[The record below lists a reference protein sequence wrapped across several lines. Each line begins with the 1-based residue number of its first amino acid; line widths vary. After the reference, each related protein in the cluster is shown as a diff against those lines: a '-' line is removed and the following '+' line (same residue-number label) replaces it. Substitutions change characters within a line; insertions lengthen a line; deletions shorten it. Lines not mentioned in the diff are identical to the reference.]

1 MKNSGVEWIGE
12 IPEDWEV
19 KKLKYSFLERKSK
32 NIGMKE
38 KNLLSLSYGKIIK
51 KNIETKDGLIP
62 ESFETY
68 NIIQSGDIVF
78 RLTDLQNDKHS
89 LRTGLCTET
98 GIITSAYTTIIPPKY
113 TDCIYMNYL
122 FHSYDICKVFYN
134 LGAGVRQGMKFS
146 DLGLLQ
152 ILFPPKSIQQHI
164 ASYLDKKCSK
174 IEETI
179 QNQQQ
184 VIEKL
189 KAYKQFLIT
198 EAVTGKIKI
207 QNGKVCGKYES
218 YKDSGVEWIG
228 KIPSGWNLT
237 KIAYITTK
245 IGSGKTPNGGAAIYI
260 DEGVLFIRSQNVY
273 NEGLLLDE
281 PMFISDEIDDDMK
294 STRLANND
302 VLLNITG
309 GSIGRCCIYEKKYG
323 RANVNQHVCIIRV
336 IPTKVIPKFMQ
347 LFWISKVGEIS
358 IDIYQTGG
366 NREGMSGDAISK
378 TLIPLPT
385 MDEQKEIANYLDKK
399 CTAIDTAIEQKQKLI
414 EKLTEYKKSLIYECV
429 TGKKEI

>member
-12 IPEDWEV
+12 IPDDWEV
-19 KKLKYSFLERKSK
+19 KKLKYSFLERKNK

-89 LRTGLCTET
+89 LRTGLCTEN
-98 GIITSAYTTIIPPKY
+98 GIITSAYTTIITPKY
-113 TDCIYMNYL
+113 ANCIYMHYL

-146 DLGLLQ
+146 DLGLLP
-152 ILFPPKSIQQHI
+152 ILFPPKGTQQKI
-164 ASYLDKKCSK
+164 ASYLDSKCSK

-189 KAYKQFLIT
+189 KAYKQSLIT
-198 EAVTGKIKI
+198 ETVTGKIKI
-207 QNGKVCGKYES
+207 QNGKACGKYEE

-228 KIPSGWNLT
+228 EIPKGWISPKISYL
-237 KIAYITTK
+237 TTK
-245 IGSGKTPNGGAAIYI
+245 IGSGKTPYGGAATYLN
-260 DEGVLFIRSQNVY
+260 EGILFIRSQNVY
-273 NEGLLLDE
+273 DEGLTITE
-281 PMFISDEIDDDMK
+281 PLYISEEIDEEMK
-294 STRLANND
+294 GTRVFDKD

-309 GSIGRCCIYEKKYG
+309 GSIGRCCVYDKKFG
-323 RANVNQHVCIIRV
+323 KANVNQHVCIIRV
-336 IPTKVIPKFMQ
+336 IQDKILPKYMQ
-347 LFWISKVGEIS
+347 LFWNS
-358 IDIYQTGG
+358 IIGK
-366 NREGMSGDAISK
+366 R
-378 TLIPLPT
+378 
-385 MDEQKEIANYLDKK
+385 
-399 CTAIDTAIEQKQKLI
+399 AIEI
-414 EKLTEYKKSLIYECV
+414 
-429 TGKKEI
+429 

>member
-12 IPEDWEV
+12 IPDDWEV
-19 KKLKYSFLERKSK
+19 KKLKYSFLERKNK

-89 LRTGLCTET
+89 LRTGLCTEN
-98 GIITSAYTTIIPPKY
+98 GIITSAYTTIITPKY
-113 TDCIYMNYL
+113 ANCIYMHYL

-146 DLGLLQ
+146 DLGLLP
-152 ILFPPKSIQQHI
+152 ILFPPKGTQQKI
-164 ASYLDKKCSK
+164 ASYLDSKCSK

-189 KAYKQFLIT
+189 KAYKQSLIT
-198 EAVTGKIKI
+198 ETVTGKIKI
-207 QNGKVCGKYES
+207 QNGKACGKYEE

-228 KIPSGWNLT
+228 EIPKGWISPKISYL
-237 KIAYITTK
+237 TTK
-245 IGSGKTPNGGAAIYI
+245 IGSGKTPYGGAATYLN
-260 DEGVLFIRSQNVY
+260 EGILFIRSQNVY
-273 NEGLLLDE
+273 DEGLTITE
-281 PMFISDEIDDDMK
+281 PLYISEEIDEEMK
-294 STRLANND
+294 GTRVFDKD

-309 GSIGRCCIYEKKYG
+309 GSIGRCCVYDKKFG
-323 RANVNQHVCIIRV
+323 KANVNQHVCIIRV
-336 IPTKVIPKFMQ
+336 IQDKILPKYMQ
-347 LFWISKVGEIS
+347 LFWNSIIGKRA

-378 TLIPLPT
+378 TVLPLPNIE
-385 MDEQKEIANYLDKK
+385 EQNSIVEYLEKK
-399 CTAIDTAIEQKQKLI
+399 CTGIDNAIEQKQNLI